1 MVQLF
6 EDILPP
12 ALQSGVSIS
21 EYWYLTYGE
30 IKATIDAHQANQK
43 LHTREQAS
51 QNHSL
56 ANLIGLSVARLINDE
71 AEYPSLK
78 EAYPGIFSDIVDEP
92 VQQDWR
98 LAKARLLQYAEAN
111 NKKRGDYHNS

>member
-12 ALQSGVSIS
+12 ALQSGINIS

-30 IKATIDAHQANQK
+30 IRATIDAHQANTK
-43 LHTREQAS
+43 LRIREQAS
-51 QNHSL
+51 LHHSL
-56 ANLIGLSVARLINDE
+56 ANLIGISVARLMNDKV
-71 AEYPSLK
+71 EYPSLK
-78 EAYPGIFSDIVDEP
+78 EAYPGLFSDIVEEP

-111 NKKRGDYHNS
+111 NKKKR